1 MTYSTETDKKK
12 QREYLFALA
21 SVEGVG
27 PVRINRL
34 LTRFGNVER
43 VFDAELVE
51 IAQLPQFNPTL
62 ALRILTVRKRLTEL
76 RQKLD
81 ELADQNII
89 VLFPEDN
96 EYPPLLKTIPDAPTV
111 LCRVGKLSE
120 VSDKCVAIVGTK
132 RPSAESINVTLELSM
147 RLVEAGFTVVSGLA
161 NGIDTTAHSGALEV
175 NGTTIAVL
183 STDLSSVYP
192 VENAALAE
200 KICETGC
207 LFSEHPFKVSPT
219 PANLVLRNRIISG
232 LSTATVVVE
241 TSKEG
246 GAMHTARYAQRQD
259 RPVLACQWD
268 ADYRQSDGT
277 RQLINK
283 GAISFLPNQLDT
295 VIDMLTNPERLENR
309 SVGTSAE
316 QMALFDNQ

>member
-192 VENAALAE
+192 VENVALAE